1 MWNTLTA
8 VIIIANSY
16 RILNIGQA
24 VFSGIH
30 TLYEGLHIYVKSIP
44 IPTLDYRYP
53 QFMGTK
59 TEAQMSRSIPKGP
72 QLVTG
77 GSCV

>member
-59 TEAQMSRSIPKGP
+59 TEAQDAP
-72 QLVTG
+72 
-77 GSCV
+77 